1 MALTISTGYTFVSGE
16 VVTPTKLNALGVPSL
31 TAAADEVLG
40 CTTTGTVT
48 TITCTAAGR
57 ALLDDAAASN
67 QRTTLGLGTIATQ
80 DASAVAITG
89 GTITGV
95 TSLTVANATVANLS
109 RVSINKGTAAL
120 SDGATIATDC
130 SLGNV
135 FTVTLGG
142 NRTLSNPTNM
152 AAGASYAWIITQ
164 DGTGGRTLAYG
175 TAFKFPGG
183 TDPVLSTGAA
193 DVDIMTGISDG
204 TSVYCATQKDFA

>member
-16 VVTPTKLNALGVPSL
+16 VVTPTKLNAAGVPSL

-164 DGTGGRTLAYG
+164 DGTGSRTLAYG

-204 TSVYCATQKDFA
+204 TSVYCATQKDFS